1 MCTTDRF
8 PIDVA
13 SEPSPVFP
21 PLLPK
26 SDIFQL
32 LALKSEV
39 TYTPHI
45 LMSIISQFYIVA
57 SFLVILEQNSER
69 KLGFFLIWDLDFL
82 ESPGLL

>member
-1 MCTTDRF
+1 M
-8 PIDVA
+8 DVA

-39 TYTPHI
+39 AYTSHI
-45 LMSIISQFYIVA
+45 LMSINSQFYIVA
-57 SFLVILEQNSER
+57 SFVVIVEQNSER

-82 ESPGLL
+82 ESPGHL